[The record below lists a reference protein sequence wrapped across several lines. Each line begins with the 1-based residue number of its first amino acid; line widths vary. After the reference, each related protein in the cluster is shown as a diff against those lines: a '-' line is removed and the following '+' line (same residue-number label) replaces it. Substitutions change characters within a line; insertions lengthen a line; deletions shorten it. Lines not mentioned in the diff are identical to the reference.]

1 MTYTITCPS
10 CRRQLR
16 VPDDLLG
23 CMVKCPACSDHFPAE
38 EPAPPPR
45 PSAGRGRAEYDD
57 PRPPRRPRDEEDD
70 DRLLRRRR
78 VRIDED
84 GDDDYSRA
92 RRREEKPGK
101 VTAIG
106 VMMLVG
112 GILALLHGVG
122 WAVSVVGLCW
132 PGTYYSF
139 VMGVMA
145 IVKGSQL
152 LGERAYRESPPQA
165 VAIMQIINIV
175 VLDVINLTMGII
187 NLVFLSDPEVKRY
200 FRR

>member
-1 MTYTITCPS
+1 MTHTITCPS

-23 CMVKCPACSDHFPAE
+23 CMVKCPACSDNFPAE

-45 PSAGRGRAEYDD
+45 PAAGRGRDEHDE
-57 PRPPRRPRDEEDD
+57 PRPSRRRPRDEDDEDD
-70 DRLLRRRR
+70 RPPKRRRTR
-78 VRIDED
+78 AGEE
-84 GDDDYSRA
+84 DDYPIT
-92 RRREEKPGK
+92 RRDEKPGK

-112 GILALLHGVG
+112 GILAVLHGVG
-122 WAVSVVGLCW
+122 WAVSVIGLCW

-139 VMGVMA
+139 VFGIMA
-145 IVKGSQL
+145 IIKGSQL
-152 LGERAYRESPPQA
+152 LGERAYRESPPQGI
-165 VAIMQIINIV
+165 AIMQIINIV
-175 VLDVINLTMGII
+175 AFDVFNLTMGII